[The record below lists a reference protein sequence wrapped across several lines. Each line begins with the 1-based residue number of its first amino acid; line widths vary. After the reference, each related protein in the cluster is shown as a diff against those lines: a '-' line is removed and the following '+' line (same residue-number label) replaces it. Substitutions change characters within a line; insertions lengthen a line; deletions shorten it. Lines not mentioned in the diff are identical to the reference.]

1 MNIKE
6 IITALNALDNI
17 ELRLNEKQFECYM
30 KNLLAHS
37 DGLNYTHAKL
47 QQITARHYQR

>member
-6 IITALNALDNI
+6 IITALNKLDSI
-17 ELRLNEKQFECYM
+17 ELRLNEEQFERYM

-47 QQITARHYQR
+47 QEITARHSQR